1 MPGGSDGA
9 TMRFSEGNH
18 GANAGLGVA
27 RDFLEPVKA
36 QVTKATTFFDIR
48 APCRGR
54 SLLRSSYSSRKKS
67 GRYCLRPL
75 ARYGTGHEY

>member
-1 MPGGSDGA
+1 MTGGSDGA

-36 QVTKATTFFDIR
+36 QVTNR
-48 APCRGR
+48 
-54 SLLRSSYSSRKKS
+54 
-67 GRYCLRPL
+67 
-75 ARYGTGHEY
+75 